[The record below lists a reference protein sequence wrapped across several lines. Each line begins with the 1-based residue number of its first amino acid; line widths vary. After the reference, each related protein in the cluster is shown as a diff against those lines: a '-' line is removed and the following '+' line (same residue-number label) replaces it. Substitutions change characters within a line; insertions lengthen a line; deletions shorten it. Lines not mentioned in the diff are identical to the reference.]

1 MSYWGGF
8 AALAGVPG
16 PIIETLRREIAAAVV
31 FPAVRE
37 RTEAGGS
44 LASFSA
50 SSADFA
56 RKIAYDLDWMT
67 NAVKSANLNLS

>member
-1 MSYWGGF
+1 
-8 AALAGVPG
+8 
-16 PIIETLRREIAAAVV
+16 V

-37 RTEAGGS
+37 RTESLGS
-44 LASFSA
+44 LVSFSP

-56 RKIAYDLDWMT
+56 RKIAYDLDWMG